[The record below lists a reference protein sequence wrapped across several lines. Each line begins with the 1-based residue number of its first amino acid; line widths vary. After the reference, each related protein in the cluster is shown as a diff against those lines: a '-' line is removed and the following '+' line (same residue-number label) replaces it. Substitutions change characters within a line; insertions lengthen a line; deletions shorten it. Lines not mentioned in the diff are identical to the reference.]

1 MKKLSHDNPKEINSK
16 GEEQVIF
23 KNIKL
28 TPRKISIKEGKFLN
42 FIFLNM
48 GIGKNNF
55 IGFQEEQRLLEEL
68 RKELEE
74 LKKDMEKTTKKK
86 KELLSPK
93 VYEKKKKEINEENVR
108 QIFAEEFLKMKAII
122 IDEIKGLFQK
132 EKEKIESQLNQINEE
147 LIKINER
154 LKTCNERLKTCEDEI
169 NQLKVQLKGNGK
181 NNESNNLH

>member
-1 MKKLSHDNPKEINSK
+1 MKKSCHENPNEIISK
-16 GEEQVIF
+16 GGEKVIF

-55 IGFQEEQRLLEEL
+55 IGFQEEERQLEEL
-68 RKELEE
+68 RKEMED
-74 LKKDMEKTTKKK
+74 LKKDMEKTIKK

-93 VYEKKKKEINEENVR
+93 ECEKKKKEINEENVR

-154 LKTCNERLKTCEDEI
+154 LKTCEDEI
-169 NQLKVQLKGNGK
+169 NQLKVKLKGN
-181 NNESNNLH
+181 

>member
-1 MKKLSHDNPKEINSK
+1 MKKSCHENPNEIISK
-16 GEEQVIF
+16 GGEKVIF

-68 RKELEE
+68 RKEMED

-86 KELLSPK
+86 KNYYHLK
-93 VYEKKKKEINEENVR
+93 YVKRKKKK
-108 QIFAEEFLKMKAII
+108 
-122 IDEIKGLFQK
+122 
-132 EKEKIESQLNQINEE
+132 
-147 LIKINER
+147 
-154 LKTCNERLKTCEDEI
+154 
-169 NQLKVQLKGNGK
+169 
-181 NNESNNLH
+181 

>member
-1 MKKLSHDNPKEINSK
+1 MKKSCHKNPNEIISK
-16 GEEQVIF
+16 GGEKVIF

-68 RKELEE
+68 RKEMED

-86 KELLSPK
+86 ELLSPK
-93 VYEKKKKEINEENVR
+93 VCEKKKKRN
-108 QIFAEEFLKMKAII
+108 K
-122 IDEIKGLFQK
+122 
-132 EKEKIESQLNQINEE
+132 
-147 LIKINER
+147 
-154 LKTCNERLKTCEDEI
+154 
-169 NQLKVQLKGNGK
+169 
-181 NNESNNLH
+181 

>member
-1 MKKLSHDNPKEINSK
+1 MKKSCHENPNEIISK
-16 GEEQVIF
+16 GGEKVIF

-68 RKELEE
+68 RKEMED

-86 KELLSPK
+86 ELLSPK
-93 VYEKKKKEINEENVR
+93 VCEKKKKEINEENVR

-154 LKTCNERLKTCEDEI
+154 LKTCEDEI